1 MNPLPSTILSTLFL
15 IFGAVA
21 VFSMFT
27 LLGSNK
33 SLNPQRLKV
42 IHKVS
47 GWMFVALFVLMFVTM
62 IGRIEEYWEE
72 SSARIALHVA
82 LAVALFFLLLMKIL
96 IPRFFPKLGKH
107 LFALGISVYLSG
119 FMLVVITG
127 GYHVV
132 WILRENP
139 YISHA
144 GLEEHMLDERMG
156 KELFITKC
164 STCHALDS
172 IMAFRSVES
181 WEEIINRMV
190 EFAEP
195 RIKPDEGKQILYY
208 LVQTHVP
215 RVFEGPEDASPVEQH
230 CLPCHDSSDIYVNSY
245 SRHGW
250 LEVVSEMNTYDQ
262 EVVPKDK
269 IEDIVEY
276 LLEKQGW

>member
-1 MNPLPSTILSTLFL
+1 MSPLSSTIVSTLFL
-15 IFGAVA
+15 IFGAAA
-21 VFSMFT
+21 VFSMLY

-33 SLNPQRLKV
+33 SINPQRLKV

-47 GWMFVALFVLMFVTM
+47 GWIFVLLFILMFITM

-72 SSARIALHVA
+72 SPVRITLHVA
-82 LAVALFFLLLMKIL
+82 LAVALFFLLLTKIL

-107 LFALGISVYLSG
+107 LFTLGISVYLSG
-119 FMLVVITG
+119 FILVAITAGYYVIWTF
-127 GYHVV
+127 
-132 WILRENP
+132 RANP
-139 YISHA
+139 YISHTS
-144 GLEEHMLDERMG
+144 LDDHILDERMG

-195 RIKPDEGKQILYY
+195 RIKPDEGKQILHY

-215 RVFEGPEDASPVEQH
+215 RVIEGPEDASLVEKH
-230 CLPCHDSSDIYVNSY
+230 CLPCHDPFDIYRKNY
-245 SRHGW
+245 SRQGW
-250 LEVVSEMNTYDQ
+250 SEIVSQMNTYDQ
-262 EVVPKDK
+262 EIVPEDK

-276 LLEKQGW
+276 LLENQDG

>member
-1 MNPLPSTILSTLFL
+1 MSPLPSTILSTLFL
-15 IFGAVA
+15 IFGAAA
-21 VFSMFT
+21 VFSMFY

-47 GWMFVALFVLMFVTM
+47 GWMFVLLFILMFVTM

-72 SSARIALHVA
+72 SSARIVLHVA
-82 LAVALFFLLLMKIL
+82 LAVALFFLLLTKIL

-127 GYHVV
+127 GYHAV
-132 WILRENP
+132 WLLRENP
-139 YISHA
+139 YISHSSID
-144 GLEEHMLDERMG
+144 EHMLDERMG

-195 RIKPDEGKQILYY
+195 RIKPDEGKQILHY

-215 RVFEGPEDASPVEQH
+215 KVFEGPDDASLVEQH
-230 CLPCHDSSDIYVNSY
+230 CLPCHDSSDIHVNSY
-245 SRHGW
+245 SRKGW
-250 LEVVSEMNTYDQ
+250 LEVVNRMNTYDQ
-262 EVVPKDK
+262 EVVPEEK

-276 LLEKQGW
+276 LLENQGW